1 MKQHIAGTLA
11 TPDAAQD
18 VSDQA
23 HAAWRQHMDRHCRAL
38 LEEFLA
44 NPQFFSLER
53 LIEATAGL
61 LRSVE
66 ARRMSKEK

>member
-11 TPDAAQD
+11 TPDAAQG

-23 HAAWRQHMDRHCRAL
+23 HAAWRQHMDRHCRDCCEA
-38 LEEFLA
+38 FLKR
-44 NPQFFSLER
+44 PQFTTLER

-66 ARRMSKEK
+66 ARR